1 MYDKVKIIG
10 NSIID
15 IYELER
21 NTRLTGIK
29 TEYSRDTGILE
40 RITGRLKT
48 LRVEINGNWLNISGS
63 LPKFKNNEN
72 ITPFTLS
79 DTRDVIEEIGDLL
92 HIDMRNTFLT
102 EMEFGANIIT
112 DNKVANYLQC
122 LGDRPYY
129 ERGKYPHSVYY
140 ENKSKSYENCLIFY
154 DKFTEAKKKGMI
166 IPEQYQAANI
176 LRVEVRRKKRLAI
189 QTGAGQS
196 IDAIMLYN
204 PQFYNS
210 QKLQLIKDY
219 QSIKKRANMEI
230 DYTSIRKP
238 SDCKDVLLAYLA
250 EQNPSIVAQFMEN
263 VKTAG
268 VFDRQQMRRAK
279 ESIMEGCKNGITLSN
294 DLIKELDSKIMAIAD
309 YD

>member
-1 MYDKVKIIG
+1 MYDKVKITG
-10 NSIID
+10 HSIID
-15 IYELER
+15 ISELEG
-21 NTRLTGIK
+21 NANLTSIK
-29 TEYSRDTGILE
+29 TEYDRGTGTLDRVI
-40 RITGRLKT
+40 GKLKT
-48 LRVEINGNWLNISGS
+48 LRVEANGNWLNISGS

-79 DTRDVIEEIGDLL
+79 DTKEVIQEIGDLL
-92 HIDMRNTFLT
+92 RINMGNTFLT

-112 DNKVANYLQC
+112 DNEVDNYLQC
-122 LGDRPYY
+122 LGERPYY
-129 ERGKYPHSVYY
+129 EQGKHLHSVYY

-154 DKFTEAKKKGMI
+154 DKSIEAKKKGMI
-166 IPEQYQAANI
+166 IPNQYQAANI

-189 QTGAGQS
+189 QTGAGKC
-196 IDAIMLYN
+196 IDAKMLYN

-210 QKLQLIKDY
+210 QKLQLINDY

-250 EQNPSIVAQFMEN
+250 EQNPVIVAQFMEG
-263 VKTAG
+263 VKSAG
-268 VFDRQQMRRAK
+268 VFDRQQLRRAK
-279 ESIMEGCKNGITLSN
+279 ESIIEGCKNGITLSN